1 MYTLD
6 ALLTGSFA
14 ATQDNDAANQLV
26 LDRQYYSPEWRLT
39 SAFNASLNTS
49 LLTAFAELEEV
60 EVDGFVFR
68 RKRSVSVAATSQRG
82 RESAAHQA
90 SSKRRR
96 TSTAGALSGGWVAE
110 RVHREGVPAR
120 AMSCPGDT
128 CYSSSGCARWCIR
141 PATSLAAPPPRQ
153 VGERVLRVAMVSAT
167 AELMPCPGV

>member
-26 LDRQYYSPEWRLT
+26 LDRQYYSPEWSLT

-68 RKRSVSVAATSQRG
+68 RKRSVSVAATS
-82 RESAAHQA
+82 H
-90 SSKRRR
+90 
-96 TSTAGALSGGWVAE
+96 
-110 RVHREGVPAR
+110 
-120 AMSCPGDT
+120 
-128 CYSSSGCARWCIR
+128 
-141 PATSLAAPPPRQ
+141 
-153 VGERVLRVAMVSAT
+153 AT
-167 AELMPCPGV
+167 ALLAVRDGASGQQQAWLPPAPAGG